1 MARRKQQAASSDGTV
16 VQDAVLTALIPVV
29 EGLGESLG
37 GSFEFVLHDFRR
49 PDSSVVAI
57 HGKLTDR
64 HVGGAMSAIGLEMLR
79 QGDKAEDQINYLL
92 RVNGRTLRSSSIPLR
107 DPEGHVFGALCLNVD
122 VTQFQLALSALK
134 SVVGEFAAPPRDALF
149 SDDIGQVIEGIVRQ
163 EEERVGHVLSYDAP
177 HDRRLVIKALNDR
190 GLFRLSSAAYKI
202 ADHLGVSRATVY
214 KDLQAARE
222 EANATVQD

>member
-1 MARRKQQAASSDGTV
+1 MAERQEQAASADGAL
-16 VQDAVLTALIPVV
+16 VQEAVLTALIPVV
-29 EGLGESLG
+29 EGLGKSLG
-37 GSFEFVLHDFRR
+37 GSYEFVLHDFRR

-57 HGKLTDR
+57 CGNLTDR

-79 QGDKAEDQINYLL
+79 QGDQAEDQLNYLL

-107 DPEGHVFGALCLNVD
+107 DHEGHVFGALCLNVD

-134 SVVGEFAAPPRDALF
+134 SVVGELVAPPSDALF
-149 SDDIGQVIEGIVRQ
+149 SDDIGQVIDDIVRE

-177 HDRRLVIKALNDR
+177 QHRRLVIKALNDR

-214 KDLQAARE
+214 KDLQAARGG
-222 EANATVQD
+222 ANVTVQD